1 MGKLV
6 KPIQVLCIV
15 SLCLVVA
22 LSLCV
27 GGMMGCK
34 GGTDTDKTVTKTAK
48 KEEAKKKEVFI
59 KTAGSRCAVGD
70 EAGNTKIEVEQGEWV
85 VFNNELGNDVKLNF
99 SPNKRLFGVN
109 EAISYG
115 QGDKLKI
122 KVLDDAELGEHSF
135 LPDCG
140 TTEPP
145 PVIIV
150 NPPPGGGDG

>member
-1 MGKLV
+1 VGKLV
-6 KPIQVLCIV
+6 KPIRVLCMV
-15 SLCLVVA
+15 SLCLVVV
-22 LSLCV
+22 LSLSV
-27 GGMMGCK
+27 GGMMGCTPK
-34 GGTDTDKTVTKTAK
+34 GEKLTKD
-48 KEEAKKKEVFI
+48 AKKKEVFI
-59 KTAGSRCAVGD
+59 KTAGARCTVGD
-70 EAGNTKIEVEQGEWV
+70 EAGNTRIEVEQGEWL

-99 SPNKRLFGVN
+99 SPNQRLFGVV

-122 KVLDDAELGEHSF
+122 KVLDDAELGEHQF
-135 LPDCG
+135 LSDCG